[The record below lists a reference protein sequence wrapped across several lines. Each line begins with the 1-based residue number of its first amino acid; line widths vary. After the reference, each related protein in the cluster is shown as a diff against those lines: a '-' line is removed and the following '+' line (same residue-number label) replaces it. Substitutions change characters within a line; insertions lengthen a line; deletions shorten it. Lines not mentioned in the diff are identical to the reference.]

1 MPKGKGVKMS
11 YYRVKELILDGL
23 AILNDVYTGNHINR
37 NLSDEEVMDLY
48 NDFHNDKAEVQ
59 AFHFRVRKNHR
70 HHDEKDVYNKKR
82 YLKKVSDFLIDAELR
97 LDRKGLLDY

>member
-1 MPKGKGVKMS
+1 MS

-23 AILNDVYTGNHINR
+23 AILQDVYAGRHIN
-37 NLSDEEVMDLY
+37 NSISDEQLMDLW
-48 NDFHNDKAEVQ
+48 NDFHKDKAEVQ
-59 AFHFRVRKNHR
+59 AFRFRVRPNHR
-70 HHDEKDVYNKKR
+70 HHDQKDVYNKNR